1 MHLNVGFLYSARQ
14 NMPQLCTNETIN
26 RSILLNLE
34 CNILDQKTTFFLF
47 QKIHKYELRNVGLG
61 D

>member
-1 MHLNVGFLYSARQ
+1 MHLNVGFFYSARQ

-34 CNILDQKTTFFLF
+34 CNILDQKNNFFF
-47 QKIHKYELRNVGLG
+47 VSENT
-61 D
+61 